1 MICHY
6 CTYKKDTEASE
17 ALTNQRAPCIAWQ
30 LCLTIHNFRLLMKAP
45 RTLMTKLP
53 SNCLLKLRPLRLVL
67 CFWTC
72 FTEGGCGGQGD
83 KYYFPDKQYKN
94 VPLAVTTFS
103 TRPCPALCYTTF
115 HPSPNNRLSSSAPD
129 GSIKTK
135 STALNNYLSSD
146 SIITDRGPG
155 GHSRYHE
162 GGCKTVRLW
171 RPSDITH
178 LCVPARGSLGRSE

>member
-17 ALTNQRAPCIAWQ
+17 ALTNQRASCIAWQ

-67 CFWTC
+67 FLRTC

-94 VPLAVTTFS
+94 LPLAVTTFS

-115 HPSPNNRLSSSAPD
+115 HPSPNNRLASSAPD

-135 STALNNYLSSD
+135 RKHSAKQLPQQWFHHNWQGS
-146 SIITDRGPG
+146 RGPLKVPWRRMQNRPTMKTIRH
-155 GHSRYHE
+155 HS
-162 GGCKTVRLW
+162 
-171 RPSDITH
+171 P
-178 LCVPARGSLGRSE
+178 LCTCAGLAGA